1 LTVKP
6 STVVPVDLV
15 VGTPTS
21 AANDSMKDWACLQ
34 NCGTQLVEELC
45 GSLCLHWS
53 GLIRRLVTVL
63 FAVWWWGLWYHDFVN

>member
-21 AANDSMKDWACLQ
+21 AANDSMKD
-34 NCGTQLVEELC
+34 
-45 GSLCLHWS
+45 
-53 GLIRRLVTVL
+53 
-63 FAVWWWGLWYHDFVN
+63 